1 MLNGAYRWVRAAG
14 LVGVIALCGVA
25 LWRQSRGNIV
35 AGIYRQRLE
44 EVSARYQ
51 ELRGQY
57 NEAVRKTAV
66 TELVVSGG
74 QVSVVVR
81 TAAGI
86 VETIPTHLDAAQEV
100 HVEYLVLDGKLWIRR
115 VYTLSDP
122 DSAGQAAASVAMINP
137 SLASPP
143 WSTDPNLKGLS
154 IFRKDLTAGR
164 WVVTTTG
171 NAALDLRKLPEGQ
184 CSQLASPPPVR
195 DFPAMEAQIRDEV
208 ARLGVI
214 DIARNILAEP

>member
-1 MLNGAYRWVRAAG
+1 MLNGAYRWLRAAA
-14 LVGVIALCGVA
+14 LVGVIAICAVA

-57 NEAVRKTAV
+57 NEVVRKTAV
-66 TELVVSGG
+66 TELVVDGG
-74 QVSVVVR
+74 QVSVVIR

-122 DSAGQAAASVAMINP
+122 DSAGQPAASVAMINP
-137 SLASPP
+137 SLAQPP

-154 IFRKDLTAGR
+154 VFRKNLAPGR

-171 NAALDLRKLPEGQ
+171 NAALDLKKLPEGQ
-184 CSQLASPPPVR
+184 SSQLASPPPVR

-208 ARLGVI
+208 AKLGVM

>member
-1 MLNGAYRWVRAAG
+1 MLNGAYRWLRAVT
-14 LVGVIALCGVA
+14 LVGVIAICAVA

-57 NEAVRKTAV
+57 NEVVRKTAV
-66 TELVVSGG
+66 TELVVDGG
-74 QVSVVVR
+74 RVSVVVR

-86 VETIPTHLDAAQEV
+86 VETIPTHLNADQEV

-137 SLASPP
+137 SLAQPP
-143 WSTDPNLKGLS
+143 WSTDSTLKGLS
-154 IFRKDLTAGR
+154 VFRKNLTPGR

-171 NAALDLRKLPEGQ
+171 NAALDLKKLPEGQ

-208 ARLGVI
+208 ARLGVM

>member
-1 MLNGAYRWVRAAG
+1 MLNGAYRWLRVAG

-44 EVSARYQ
+44 QLSADYQ
-51 ELRGQY
+51 QLRGQY

-86 VETIPTHLDAAQEV
+86 VETIPTNLDANQEV

-122 DSAGQAAASVAMINP
+122 DSAGQAAASVATINP

-154 IFRKDLTAGR
+154 IFRKNLSPGR
-164 WVVTTTG
+164 SVVTTTG

-184 CSQLASPPPVR
+184 SSRLASPPPVR